1 MNGCVYF
8 CTDGDVVGMDFSIL
22 SILKA
27 KPKIRSFSYKVVGF
41 NNNRILLRVWNLISH
56 GSHRD
61 FKGSIENKTVH
72 SRKIGTESNPFEK
85 SIKSYLYTIRS
96 FAEENSKVKIFRPY
110 KTFAKTEKIHT

>member
-8 CTDGDVVGMDFSIL
+8 CTDGDVVGMVFTIL
-22 SILKA
+22 SILKV

-41 NNNRILLRVWNLISH
+41 NNRILLRVWNLISH

-85 SIKSYLYTIRS
+85 SIKSYLYTTHS
-96 FAEENSKVKIFRPY
+96 FGNDNSKVKTLDLTRLLW
-110 KTFAKTEKIHT
+110 KLR